1 MDALTGPTLREP
13 PAPDAAAK
21 PRQKSRLKSRWGG
34 RLGMLLLSLLV
45 IGGVGATF
53 WYRSTPGTDAAR
65 AKARA
70 EAIPVLAAMAK
81 KADVPIYLDGLG
93 TVQAFQTVTV
103 KPQVDGKLIEMHFTE
118 GQDVKAGDVLAK
130 IDPTTYQAALDQALG
145 KMAQDQATLANA
157 RVDLVRYQKLALTA
171 YTTAQQADTQKAL
184 VAQLEAQTR
193 QDQAQIDNARA
204 QLSYTTLTAP
214 IDGRT
219 GIRQVDAGN
228 IVHASDP
235 TGIVV
240 ITTLKP
246 ISVVFTLPQQ
256 ALPQVAR
263 AMREGKPTVLA
274 TNQNAGPG
282 REGDALDRGTLTV
295 LDNQVDPATGTIK
308 LKATFPNPDLKLWP
322 GGFVGVRLHVDT
334 AHDAITV
341 PDASIQR
348 GPRGSYLYVIGEGD
362 TVTRRDVTVGHEDAQ
377 TAIITDGLKA
387 GERVV
392 TDGAS
397 RLSDGSKVRITE
409 PVPAPGAAP
418 NAAPNAPSAGGP
430 TPTAAPGAQRGARPA
445 RN

>member
-1 MDALTGPTLREP
+1 MDALTDPRLREAP
-13 PAPDAAAK
+13 AGQAPDVIT
-21 PRQKSRLKSRWGG
+21 PRRRRLRSRVL
-34 RLGMLLLSLLV
+34 MALLSLAV
-45 IGGVGATF
+45 IAGVGATF
-53 WYRSTPGTDAAR
+53 WFRPAPTTTASGGRSKG
-65 AKARA
+65 
-70 EAIPVLAAMAK
+70 EAIPVLAAPAK

-103 KPQVDGKLIEMHFTE
+103 KPQVDGKLIEIRFTE

-145 KMAQDQATLANA
+145 KLAQDMATLANA

-184 VAQLEAQTR
+184 VAQLEAQIR
-193 QDQAQIDNARA
+193 QDQAQIDNAQA

-219 GIRQVDAGN
+219 GIRLVDAGN
-228 IVHASDP
+228 IVHASDA

-256 ALPQVAR
+256 TLPQVAQ
-263 AMREGKPTVLA
+263 AMKDGKPTVLA

-282 REGDALDRGTLTV
+282 GGGAPLDRGTLAV

-334 AHDAITV
+334 ARGVITV
-341 PDASIQR
+341 PDAAVQR
-348 GPRGSYLYVIGEGD
+348 GPRGSYVYVIGEGD

-377 TAIITDGLKA
+377 SAIITDGLKE
-387 GERVV
+387 GEQVV

-397 RLSDGSKVRITE
+397 RLNDGTKVRVTA
-409 PVPAPGAAP
+409 PVAG
-418 NAAPNAPSAGGP
+418 NATGP
-430 TPTAAPGAQRGARPA
+430 TPTAAPGAQRRPRA
-445 RN
+445 PQN